1 MVGHPA
7 HGETAGGKAGV
18 WGGLGAAEEGWK
30 DSGKYGLGSDG
41 ERRDTAA
48 RNCASVSQMGLAIRP
63 VQEKLVKAL
72 PSHCTGDKTEAQP
85 CSDLPK
91 DWPVLWRRSLPGC
104 GWLSMDHSEKGS
116 PVFCCV
122 AKVNV

>member
-7 HGETAGGKAGV
+7 RRETTGGKAGA
-18 WGGLGAAEEGWK
+18 WGGVGNAGEGWK
-30 DSGKYGLGSDG
+30 DSGKCGLGSDG
-41 ERRDTAA
+41 ERRDAAA
-48 RNCASVSQMGLAIRP
+48 RNCALVSLAIRP
-63 VQEKLVKAL
+63 VQEELGKAL

-91 DWPVLWRRSLPGC
+91 DWPVLQRRSLPVC
-104 GWLSMDHSEKGS
+104 GWLSRDHSEKKS

-122 AKVNV
+122 VKVNV